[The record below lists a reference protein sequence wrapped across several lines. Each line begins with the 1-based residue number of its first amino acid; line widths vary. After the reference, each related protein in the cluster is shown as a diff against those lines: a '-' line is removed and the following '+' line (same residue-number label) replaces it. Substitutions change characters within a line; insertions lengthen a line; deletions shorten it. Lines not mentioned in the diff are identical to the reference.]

1 MQRRYA
7 GLPTGKVRALLCA
20 NDGKQPMHKM
30 IEFLAVVVVCTVIGV
45 ACEQYD
51 VNRYLKWLLMALPA
65 IVWVRLRNPFL
76 R

>member
-1 MQRRYA
+1 MLTLQ
-7 GLPTGKVRALLCA
+7 LVECA
-20 NDGKQPMHKM
+20 PSFAAIVEKPMHKM

-45 ACEQYD
+45 ACEQFE

>member
-1 MQRRYA
+1 
-7 GLPTGKVRALLCA
+7 
-20 NDGKQPMHKM
+20 MHKM
-30 IEFLAVVVVCTVIGV
+30 IEFLAVVEVCTVIGV

>member
-1 MQRRYA
+1 
-7 GLPTGKVRALLCA
+7 
-20 NDGKQPMHKM
+20 MHKM